1 MILQGC
7 LKDRVIMKKI
17 AETQSFEDFTNF
29 NYIYIDKTE
38 QIYQITQ
45 KRKIF
50 ISRPRRFG
58 KSLMLNTIGTLFKH
72 GVDPYFKNTWI
83 YDKWDEQ
90 KYLVLRLD
98 FLSMSC
104 TNFKDFCIDFDNK
117 ISKFAKLNK
126 LKYESSDSPQR
137 SIESLFFSLE
147 EMEQEKQQKIKIVI
161 LIDEYDAQLSANIN
175 NQELYE
181 TFRISLRELYGA
193 FKGSTSIRF
202 LGITGVT
209 RFHDVSIFSAGSDIN
224 DLSYHTCFSTI
235 IGFTREEIR
244 KYYIDYINLTVSL
257 IHKISEEQVTEE
269 QRNKFLDQLAEE
281 YDGYCFDERYKKKVF
296 STWSVNNFFSEVS
309 VRKKVK
315 FADYW
320 YDNGGN
326 PTILENYLKTH
337 TIKFDNYVEDISLPL
352 ADFKNPRTLQEMKQE
367 VLMCQTGYLTLH
379 SSFFSDLN
387 VTLGIPNNEVYR
399 ALTRQLAPKIFDG
412 IELTQ
417 TINEQFFLQASPQE
431 IVDKFNTLMN
441 TLSYDNYKNV
451 NEKIVQGLLHAFL
464 VGAFQPVKIE
474 VQSARGRSDI
484 ELEYDSR
491 RLIFE
496 LKCAET
502 ENDCEKK
509 LQEAIDQIKN
519 KSYGDV
525 LPNKE
530 VLKLALVFN
539 ADQKVRQFTHFDVVK

>member
-1 MILQGC
+1 
-7 LKDRVIMKKI
+7 MKKI
-17 AETQSFEDFTNF
+17 AQTQSFEDFSDF

-45 KRKIF
+45 NRKIF

-83 YDKWDEQ
+83 YDHWNEE

-98 FLSMSC
+98 FLTMSC
-104 TNFKDFCIDFDNK
+104 TDYGEFCIDFDNK

-175 NQELYE
+175 NPELYE
-181 TFRISLRELYGA
+181 TFRTSLRELYGA

-209 RFHDVSIFSAGSDIN
+209 RFHDVSIFTSGSDVN

-257 IHKISEEQVTEE
+257 IHKIPEEQVTED
-269 QRNKFLDQLAEE
+269 QRNKFLDQLAAE
-281 YDGYCFDERYKKKVF
+281 YAGYCFDDEYINKVY
-296 STWSVNNFFSEVS
+296 STWSVNNFFDKVATTKEVYYED
-309 VRKKVK
+309 
-315 FADYW
+315 FW
-320 YDNGGN
+320 YDNGGT
-326 PTILENYLKTH
+326 PSILKNYLKTL
-337 TIKFDNYVEDISLPL
+337 TIKFDNYIEDIDLDADDFLYPRSLL
-352 ADFKNPRTLQEMKQE
+352 EMKQE
-367 VLMCQTGYLTLH
+367 TLMCQTGYLTLH
-379 SSFFSDLN
+379 SSIISGSY
-387 VTLGIPNNEVYR
+387 VTLGFPNNEIYK
-399 ALTRQLAPKIFDG
+399 AITRQIVPKIFNG

>member
-1 MILQGC
+1 
-7 LKDRVIMKKI
+7 MKKI
-17 AETQSFEDFTNF
+17 AETQSFEDFSNPTYD
-29 NYIYIDKTE
+29 YIYIDKTE

-58 KSLMLNTIGTLFKH
+58 KSLMLNTIGTLFEE

-90 KYLVLRLD
+90 KYLVLRLN
-98 FLSMSC
+98 FLTMSC
-104 TNFKDFCIDFDNK
+104 TDYKEFCIDFDNK
-117 ISKFAKLNK
+117 ISQFAKLNN
-126 LKYESSDSPQR
+126 LKYVSKEFPDQ
-137 SIESLFFSLE
+137 SIKSLFHTL
-147 EMEQEKQQKIKIVI
+147 KIKQKKKGQIIQIVI

-175 NQELYE
+175 NPELYE
-181 TFRISLRELYGA
+181 TFRNSLQEIYRV
-193 FKGSTSIRF
+193 FKGATSIRF

-257 IHKISEEQVTEE
+257 IHKIPEEQVTED
-269 QRNKFLDQLAEE
+269 QRNKFLDQLSAE
-281 YDGYCFDERYKKKVF
+281 YAGYCFDDEYINKVY
-296 STWSVNNFFSEVS
+296 STWSVNNFFDKVATTKEVYYED
-309 VRKKVK
+309 
-315 FADYW
+315 FW
-320 YDNGGN
+320 YDNGGT
-326 PTILENYLKTH
+326 PSILKNYLKTL
-337 TIKFDNYVEDISLPL
+337 TIKFDNYIEDIDLDADDFLYPRSLL
-352 ADFKNPRTLQEMKQE
+352 EMKQE
-367 VLMCQTGYLTLH
+367 TLMCQTGYLTLH
-379 SSFFSDLN
+379 SSIKSGSY

-399 ALTRQLAPKIFDG
+399 ALTRRLAKKIFNG
-412 IELTQ
+412 IDLKP
-417 TINEQFFLQASPQE
+417 IVNEQFFLKASAQE

-441 TLSYDNYKNV
+441 TLSYDTFKNV

-484 ELEYDSR
+484 ELEYDHR

-496 LKCAET
+496 LKYAET
-502 ENDCEKK
+502 ESDCENK
-509 LQEAIDQIKN
+509 LQEAIKQIQN
-519 KSYGDV
+519 KKYGDV

-530 VLKLALVFN
+530 FLKIALVFN
-539 ADQKVRQFTHFDVVK
+539 GDKTVRQFTHYKVVK